1 MDMSEVESAHA
12 QPVLRGEV
20 RMNEPMRRYTSWRV
34 GGAAR
39 QIYFPADLADF
50 AGFLQT
56 LPQDEPVYVVG
67 LGSNLLVRDGDVHG
81 TVVVLHARL
90 NELRVEQRLDRSGL
104 VYAQAGVACAKA
116 ARFAASHN
124 LARAEFLAGIPGT
137 IGGAL
142 AMNAGCYGGETWG
155 IVERVQTVSRKGR
168 LRERPVGDYAIGYR
182 HVALK
187 GDGQTGKWTREPLES
202 EEWFTGAWFRL
213 PDGMQAESRQRI
225 KEFLGKRIASQ
236 PLNLPN
242 AGSVFRNPVGDKA
255 ARLIE
260 QCGLKGFQVGGAM
273 VSPKHANFIVNT
285 GTATAADIEA
295 VIMAVQ
301 KGVREKAGIEL
312 EPEVRIIG
320 SVP

>member
-1 MDMSEVESAHA
+1 MDMSEVESAYA
-12 QPVLRGEV
+12 PPVLRGKV

-34 GGAAR
+34 GGAAHR
-39 QIYFPADLADF
+39 IYFPADLADF

-56 LPQDEPVYVVG
+56 LGQDEPVHVVG
-67 LGSNLLVRDGDVHG
+67 LGSNLLVRDGGVHG
-81 TVVVLHARL
+81 TVVVLHAQL
-90 NELRVEQRLDRSGL
+90 NELRLEQRLGRRGL
-104 VYAQAGVACAKA
+104 IYAQAGVACAKA

-124 LARAEFLAGIPGT
+124 LASAEFLAGIPGT

-168 LRERPVGDYAIGYR
+168 LRERTVGDYAIGYR

-187 GDGQTGKWTREPLES
+187 SDAQTGKPLES

-213 PDGMQAESRQRI
+213 PDGAQAESRQRI

-260 QCGLKGFQVGGAM
+260 WCGLKGFQVGGAM
-273 VSPKHANFIVNT
+273 VSRKHANFIVNT

-301 KGVREKAGIEL
+301 KGVREKAGIQL

-320 SVP
+320 LAL